1 MGKSK
6 STLTSKEKVTGLIYV
21 LSLFLLT
28 TGICAYIL
36 FMYNSDYHF
45 ANGKKDALTKLERV
59 GVFQMTQSD
68 YFEKI
73 TSIDNGVNKI
83 NPEVNASYEKREVNY
98 TIGEVRKISDDN
110 KYDARFRIFEQ
121 VASFYEMKLFDRERL
136 AASQKNIEKFKIELD
151 NCRAGVETL
160 KNN

>member
-1 MGKSK
+1 MAKSK
-6 STLTSKEKVTGLIYV
+6 TALTSKEKVTGLIYV
-21 LSLFLLT
+21 LSLFLFT
-28 TGICAYIL
+28 TGICMYIL
-36 FMYNSDYHF
+36 FIYKSDYHF

-59 GVFQMTQSD
+59 SVFQAAQSD

-83 NPEVNASYEKREVNY
+83 NPDVNASYEKRELNY
-98 TIGEVRKISDDN
+98 TIGEIKKISDDN
-110 KYDARFRIFEQ
+110 KYDARFRIFGQ

-136 AASQKNIEKFKIELD
+136 SASQKNIEKFKIELD